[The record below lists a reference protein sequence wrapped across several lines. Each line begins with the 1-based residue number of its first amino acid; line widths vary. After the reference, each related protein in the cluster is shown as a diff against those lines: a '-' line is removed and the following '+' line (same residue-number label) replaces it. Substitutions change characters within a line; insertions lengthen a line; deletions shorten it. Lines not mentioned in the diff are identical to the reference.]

1 MKYRYLAPMPL
12 NQLLAVLQ
20 AAIKLIRKLQNDN
33 DKLRS
38 QLADKDAIIADK
50 DKFIAELQGQLGTA
64 ATMLTTDEK
73 ELAVLHGNLSELS
86 DLVLPDSHQ

>member
-1 MKYRYLAPMPL
+1 MPL